1 MHRIGALLNLQHL
14 TLTLS
19 SERLPL
25 CPHLLSAGA
34 FSYLQ
39 PLNDGE
45 SHSFIPLTLPF
56 SLSVSSLR
64 NLMPMVKITIYKH
77 LHDFQ
82 IHILFLSLS
91 KHIYSAAYWSHPLLF
106 RRHAINKQY
115 GWKRNLCL
123 FKFSS
128 CQFLF
133 CFYHF
138 NYQFQIQ
145 IDIRLP

>member
-56 SLSVSSLR
+56 SLSISSLR

-106 RRHAINKQY
+106 RRHAINSMVEKEI
-115 GWKRNLCL
+115 
-123 FKFSS
+123 FASS
-128 CQFLF
+128 SFPHVSF
-133 CFYHF
+133 CFVF
-138 NYQFQIQ
+138 IILTISFKS
-145 IDIRLP
+145 R